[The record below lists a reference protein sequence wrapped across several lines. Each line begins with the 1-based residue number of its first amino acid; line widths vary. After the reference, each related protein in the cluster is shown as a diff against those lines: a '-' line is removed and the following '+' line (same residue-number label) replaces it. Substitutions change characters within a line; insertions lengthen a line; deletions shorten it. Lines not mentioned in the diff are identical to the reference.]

1 LILLLVRI
9 DPDDDNDFD
18 LNGTMIGRM
27 RPDMK
32 SALSKLCAYFVK
44 DSEANLSRFRKR
56 YLSEVVKNPLGQYE
70 LVISEPPANWL
81 IPLRPK
87 YGPDFREQR

>member
-1 LILLLVRI
+1 
-9 DPDDDNDFD
+9 
-18 LNGTMIGRM
+18 
-27 RPDMK
+27 
-32 SALSKLCAYFVK
+32 VK

-81 IPLRPK
+81 IPLRPN